1 MPPSASTI
9 CLEVDRKE
17 VRLAQI
23 VEGLGGGIHLVVMAR
38 AGKADQRPMQ
48 ALSTYSQSASDI
60 APMALATGP
69 IIQRRAALRNLTR
82 RHAI

>member
-1 MPPSASTI
+1 VVESTWSSW
-9 CLEVDRKE
+9 
-17 VRLAQI
+17 
-23 VEGLGGGIHLVVMAR
+23 R

-48 ALSTYSQSASDI
+48 ALSTNSQSASDI

-82 RHAI
+82 RHDLLGDLTGASGVSPGSPTELDFCDFSGV